1 MGSVE
6 GISFGTEIHPVGNL
20 ISLRQAS
27 IAVAVDIR
35 CIKSQHQVRAFQQIT
50 QYIFHT
56 VSCFPLGAGGIR
68 IPRKGI
74 DLYSC
79 NADFGTEDMLTGVE
93 NQFEIMERMNDIA
106 VVNGETED
114 NIMLSMLRLKEIHHC
129 NAGKALDMIENALM
143 NGILLSQLF

>member
-20 ISLRQAS
+20 ISLGES
-27 IAVAVDIR
+27 PIAVTVDIR

-50 QYIFHT
+50 QYIFHP

-74 DLYSC
+74 DFYSC

-93 NQFEIMERMNDIA
+93 NQFDVLIFPRPFQPIDCGYRI
-106 VVNGETED
+106 G
-114 NIMLSMLRLKEIHHC
+114 
-129 NAGKALDMIENALM
+129 GLDADTR
-143 NGILLSQLF
+143 GQDGR